1 MVWWRRRGANSPRAP
16 RTPPPPP
23 HTQPLRQRTVA
34 GLGEFALDDV
44 LKIWFFG
51 FFMREGQGWVCERGA
66 ASVPLGALHA
76 LPTPRPRPL
85 PHNAKVHHIQN
96 APPPPTTTR
105 TWTATRARNR
115 PVTSDRRVSSSR
127 ALRKKDMKET
137 PMTMRTGTMQLRAKD
152 RERRLK
158 EMETVTCACV
168 CVCVRCVWGSE

>member
-1 MVWWRRRGANSPRAP
+1 M
-16 RTPPPPP
+16 
-23 HTQPLRQRTVA
+23 L
-34 GLGEFALDDV
+34 
-44 LKIWFFG
+44 
-51 FFMREGQGWVCERGA
+51 
-66 ASVPLGALHA
+66 LGALHA
-76 LPTPRPRPL
+76 LPTPRPRSR

-127 ALRKKDMKET
+127 ALRKKDMKEM

-168 CVCVRCVWGSE
+168 CVCVRCVCGSE